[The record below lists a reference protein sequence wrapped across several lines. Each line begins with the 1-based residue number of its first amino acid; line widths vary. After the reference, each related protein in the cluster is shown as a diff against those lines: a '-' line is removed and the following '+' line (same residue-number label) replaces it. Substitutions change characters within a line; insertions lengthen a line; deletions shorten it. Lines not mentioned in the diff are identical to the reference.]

1 MLPPQKARSQTLLQ
15 QREPGRT
22 HGALDSGALARLL
35 PLTTSISLVMSRVQG
50 SLWQRQH
57 PGYDFPAWADKAPR
71 HLKGH
76 SCSSCHL
83 SAPRS
88 GRSRASAHSKALGVH
103 QDANFFPSLEWARCR
118 TVQPPMSQ
126 HPPRRGGQLGCAAK
140 SLMLEGL
147 ECTEESYD

>member
-1 MLPPQKARSQTLLQ
+1 MRPPQKARSLTLLQ

-50 SLWQRQH
+50 SGRGNIQA
-57 PGYDFPAWADKAPR
+57 DFPAWADKAPG

-83 SAPRS
+83 CAPRS
-88 GRSRASAHSKALGVH
+88 GRSHASAHSKAPGVP
-103 QDANFFPSLEWARCR
+103 QNANFFPSLERARCR

-147 ECTEESYD
+147 ECTGESYD